1 MCCKYRLF
9 VLFSEKEKV
18 STLTSRNAEL
28 EAENS
33 ELQSDM
39 SACAARELQSL
50 EFTRRAA
57 EQSAHLQAE
66 SSSRLADVERLMS
79 ELTQASDKCS
89 QLLSERNELV
99 RRKSAKHLCCNC
111 CSFQ

>member
-1 MCCKYRLF
+1 M
-9 VLFSEKEKV
+9 
-18 STLTSRNAEL
+18 TSRVAEL

-39 SACAARELQSL
+39 SACAARESKSL

-66 SSSRLADVERLMS
+66 SSSRLAEVERLTS
-79 ELTQASDKCS
+79 ELTQARDTCS
-89 QLLSERNELV
+89 RLESERDKLV
-99 RRKSAKHLCCNC
+99 RT
-111 CSFQ
+111 